1 MSESHV
7 HTINN
12 ENSSTKWKHLRE
24 LYNKINGLALLMEM
38 ARLLNYANFGYLWG
52 HVKS

>member
-1 MSESHV
+1 MY
-7 HTINN
+7 IRLIM
-12 ENSSTKWKHLRE
+12 KIAQLKKHLRE
-24 LYNKINGLALLMEM
+24 LSNKINGLALLMEM